1 MSAPIGYAG
10 HGILVMLLLAAGCNG
25 NSSHAETADGGGAAH
40 GSTGGHA
47 TGGNAAHG
55 GAGGD
60 ATSGT
65 GGDATGG
72 TTGGTGGDAAG
83 GTDWLTPPP
92 VDGSLVPPEG
102 ATVKLHA
109 HAVGAQIYTCTAGTG
124 ADDDAGAPS
133 YAWVLKAPDAKLY
146 DAAGTQVGTHGAGP
160 SWTWRDGSKAV
171 GMKLTGVNAPA
182 ADAIQ
187 WLLLRVT
194 STSGSGKLDDVTYV
208 QRLNTVG
215 GTAPMSGCD
224 ATTQG
229 TDTNS
234 SYSADYYFYIGG
246 AAQ

>member
-1 MSAPIGYAG
+1 
-10 HGILVMLLLAAGCNG
+10 MLLLASGCNG
-25 NSSHAETADGGGAAH
+25 NSLHAETADGGSAAH

-47 TGGNAAHG
+47 TGGSAAHG
-55 GAGGD
+55 
-60 ATSGT
+60 ST
-65 GGDATGG
+65 GGDAT
-72 TTGGTGGDAAG
+72 G

-92 VDGSLVPPEG
+92 VQASLVPPEG

-109 HAVGAQIYTCTAGTG
+109 HAVGAQIYTCSASTG
-124 ADDDAGAPS
+124 ADDDAGSPS
-133 YAWVLKAPDAKLY
+133 YSWVLKAPDAILY

-160 SWTWRDGSKAV
+160 SWTWRDGSMAN
-171 GMKLTGVNAPA
+171 GMKVTGVNAPA

-229 TDTNS
+229 SDTNS

-246 AAQ
+246 GASD